1 MSTGSAYYLIVGI
14 LCFLMGIILI
24 MARDKLNFKLFFFC
38 LLMIPLWP
46 IGLFQSIVLEV
57 DRELRKKEF
66 K

>member
-1 MSTGSAYYLIVGI
+1 MIDAVTYYTIVGS
-14 LCFLMGIILI
+14 LCFALGMLLV
-24 MARDKLNFKLFFFC
+24 MARDKLCLKLFFFC

-46 IGLFQSIVLEV
+46 IGLFQSVILEV